1 MKYTVTTPDGVVRHE
16 GSNRRAAEGI
26 ARAWA
31 ASYQIG
37 AKTTLTQEGVPWPV
51 ARWHVDFFGKVRRNG

>member
-1 MKYTVTTPDGVVRHE
+1 MRYTVTTPDGVVRHE
-16 GSNRRAAEGI
+16 GNNRRAAEGI

-31 ASYQIG
+31 AGQQIG

-51 ARWHVDFFGKVRRNG
+51 ARWRVNILGKIERS